1 MELNIIKI
9 IKQLRQQLRHKPSLQ
24 NAMPMVEKK
33 IIKKEIDNLRPV
45 IKRRDPTKSYKRKP
59 TGIIMVSIDGV
70 ELSLKDI
77 ATQYNLNIRTVKAR
91 YKVGNRG
98 KLLIRPAQGKNLT

>member
-9 IKQLRQQLRHKPSLQ
+9 IKQLRQQLRHKPML
-24 NAMPMVEKK
+24 MVEKK
-33 IIKKEIDNLRPV
+33 IVKKEIDNLRPV

-70 ELSLKDI
+70 EISLKDI

-98 KLLIRPAQGKNLT
+98 KLLIRPAQGKNPT

>member
-1 MELNIIKI
+1 MELNIIKQ
-9 IKQLRQQLRHKPSLQ
+9 IKSLRNLLRHKP
-24 NAMPMVEKK
+24 MPMVEKK

-45 IKRRDPTKSYKRKP
+45 IKRKEVKP
-59 TGIIMVSIDGV
+59 KEIIMVSIDGV

-77 ATQYNLNIRTVKAR
+77 ATQYNLNIRTVTAR

-98 KLLIRPAQGKNLT
+98 KLLIRPAQGKNPT

>member
-9 IKQLRQQLRHKPSLQ
+9 IKQLRQQLRHNP
-24 NAMPMVEKK
+24 MPMVEKK
-33 IIKKEIDNLRPV
+33 IVKKKEVIVKKPRPV

-98 KLLIRPAQGKNLT
+98 KLLIRPAQGKNPT

>member
-9 IKQLRQQLRHKPSLQ
+9 IKQLRQQLRHNP
-24 NAMPMVEKK
+24 MPMVEKK

-59 TGIIMVSIDGV
+59 AVNVNVVIDGV

-77 ATQYNLNIRTVKAR
+77 ATTYGLDIRTVKAR

-98 KLLIRPAQGKNLT
+98 KLLIRPVASKRKLT

>member
-9 IKQLRQQLRHKPSLQ
+9 IKQLRQQLRHKPML
-24 NAMPMVEKK
+24 MVEKK
-33 IIKKEIDNLRPV
+33 IIKKKIDNLRPV

-59 TGIIMVSIDGV
+59 EVYERVVIDGR
-70 ELSLKDI
+70 ELSLNDI
-77 ATQYNLNIRTVKAR
+77 ATTYNIDIRTVRAR

-98 KLLIRPAQGKNLT
+98 KLLIRPTQGKKPT

>member
-9 IKQLRQQLRHKPSLQ
+9 IKQLRQQLRHKPML
-24 NAMPMVEKK
+24 MVEKK
-33 IIKKEIDNLRPV
+33 IVKKEIDNLRPV

-98 KLLIRPAQGKNLT
+98 KLLIRPAQGKNPT

>member
-9 IKQLRQQLRHKPSLQ
+9 IKQLRQQLRHKPML
-24 NAMPMVEKK
+24 MVEKK

-98 KLLIRPAQGKNLT
+98 KLLIRPAQGKNPT